1 MCGVD
6 SLCIY
11 KVTQTRDLHCYRPY
25 TSIFIELPNLFMKSK
40 LKKNRSRLQLGSSFS
55 RIFPKFSVQ
64 IEKETCFKNCTTVHS
79 TPCSF
84 GLSSSYANA
93 SSYT

>member
-40 LKKNRSRLQLGSSFS
+40 LKKNRSRLQLGSSSFS
-55 RIFPKFSVQ
+55 RILHKFSVQ
-64 IEKETCFKNCTTVHS
+64 IEKETCLKKD
-79 TPCSF
+79 
-84 GLSSSYANA
+84 
-93 SSYT
+93 